1 MANPIKKIITRNVMK
16 TIDGKTLKKL
26 LISASNNLF
35 NHYPEVDALNVFPVP
50 DGDTGINMN
59 LTMTSGA
66 NEINNLESD
75 DVYTITKTFAR
86 GLLMGARGN
95 SGVITSQI
103 FRGFSI
109 ALEGVEEIDA
119 LTLVAAFKK
128 GRETAYEAVMRP
140 VEGTILTVIRESS
153 VALGKKVKKGMSIEK
168 TFEILLKEAT
178 LSLNRTPELLP
189 ILKEVGVVD
198 SGGSGL
204 VRIIEGMY
212 LASKDEFVERDTKN
226 VSGSSI
232 AAMAASAMEEEEFGY
247 CTEFIMSLGPD
258 SVKKIFNQNRFTQWL
273 NSHGNSLVVVKDEDN
288 VKVHVHTLTPGEILN
303 YAQQYGEFLKLKIE
317 NMTEQHHALAEG
329 ANIEPHTDLVKHE
342 EKANEEVEQ
351 ELPNERIK
359 NAIIAVSSGEGISNY
374 FKELGVNYIVS
385 GGQTMNPSSEDFLTA
400 IKKINAENIFIL
412 PNNSNIV
419 MAASQACDIVNE
431 EGINAFV
438 IPSKTIPQG
447 IVAAMNLDPEADSEE
462 NLKNMRYSLKNVKS
476 GEVTFSIRDC
486 ELNGIKI
493 EKNDYIGIY
502 EKDIVCG
509 TKDKFTCLIEL
520 VEKMIDEESAILT
533 IFLGEDVKREEVF
546 ASKKYIEDKF
556 PDLNIDIKDGKQAVY
571 SFLISVE

>member
-1 MANPIKKIITRNVMK
+1 MANPIKKIINKVTENK
-16 TIDGKTLKKL
+16 TIDGITLKKL
-26 LISASNNLF
+26 FLSASNNLF

-66 NEINNLESD
+66 NEIEKIQENDPYL
-75 DVYTITKTFAR
+75 VAKTFAR

-103 FRGFSI
+103 FRGFSL
-109 ALEGVEEIDA
+109 ALEGVKEINA
-119 LTLVAAFKK
+119 LTLAAAFKK
-128 GRETAYEAVMRP
+128 GSETAYKAVMRP

-153 VALGKKVKKGMSIEK
+153 QALSKKVKEGMSIERAL
-168 TFEILLKEAT
+168 EILLKEAN

-198 SGGSGL
+198 SGGTGL

-212 LASKDEFVERDTKN
+212 LASKDEFVERDSKN

-232 AAMAASAMEEEEFGY
+232 AAAAASAMEEEEFGY

-258 SVKKIFNQNRFTQWL
+258 SVKKIFNQTRFTNWL
-273 NSHGNSLVVVKDEDN
+273 NEHGNSLVVVRDEDI

-329 ANIEPHTDLVKHE
+329 ANVEAHVDLVPE
-342 EKANEEVEQ
+342 EKEKKETEQ
-351 ELPNERIK
+351 IVPKEKIK
-359 NAIIAVSSGEGISNY
+359 NAIIAVSSGEGISEY
-374 FKELGVNYIVS
+374 FKELGVTYIVS
-385 GGQTMNPSSEDFLTA
+385 GGQTMNPSSEDFLKA
-400 IKKINAENIFIL
+400 IKLLNADNIFIL

-419 MAASQACDIVNE
+419 MAASQACDIVAE

-447 IVAAMNLDPEADSEE
+447 LVAAMSLDPEADGEE

-476 GEVTFSIRDC
+476 GEITFSIRDT
-486 ELNGIKI
+486 EINGIKI
-493 EKNDYIGIY
+493 NKNDFIGIF

-509 TKDKFTCLIEL
+509 TQDKFTCLLEL
-520 VEKMIDEESAILT
+520 IDKMVDDESAILT
-533 IFLGEDVKREEVF
+533 LFLGEDIKREELYDT
-546 ASKKYIEDKF
+546 KKLIEDKY
-556 PDLNIDIKDGKQAVY
+556 PDLNIDIKDGQQSVY
-571 SFLISVE
+571 SFLISIE

>member
-1 MANPIKKIITRNVMK
+1 MK
-16 TIDGKTLKKL
+16 TIDGLTLKKF

-66 NEINNLESD
+66 NEINGIQENNTFL
-75 DVYTITKTFAR
+75 IAKTFSR

-103 FRGFSI
+103 FRGFSSV
-109 ALEGVEEIDA
+109 LEGVEEIDSLLLA
-119 LTLVAAFKK
+119 QAFKA
-128 GRETAYEAVMRP
+128 GSDTAYKAVMRP

-153 VALGKKVKKGMSIEK
+153 SVLSRKVKEGMSIER
-168 TFEILLKEAT
+168 TLEILLKEANA
-178 LSLNRTPELLP
+178 SLNRTPELLP

-198 SGGSGL
+198 SGGTGL

-212 LASKDEFVERDTKN
+212 LASIGQEVSRDDKN
-226 VSGSSI
+226 VSAGAI
-232 AAMAASAMEEEEFGY
+232 ASAAASAMEEEEYGY

-258 SVKKIFNQNRFTQWL
+258 SVKKIFNQSRFTNWL
-273 NSHGNSLVVVKDEDN
+273 NSHGTSLVVVKDDDI

-317 NMTEQHHALAEG
+317 NMTEQHHALADG
-329 ANIEPHTDLVKHE
+329 ANVNPHVDLVE
-342 EKANEEVEQ
+342 EPKPATKEEEQ
-351 ELPNERIK
+351 ELPKEKIT
-359 NAIIAVSSGEGISNY
+359 NAVIAVSSGEGISTY
-374 FKELGVNYIVS
+374 FKELGATYIVS
-385 GGQTMNPSSEDFLTA
+385 GGQTMNPSSEDFLSA
-400 IKKINAENIFIL
+400 IRKINADNIFIL

-419 MAASQACDIVNE
+419 MAASQAADIASE
-431 EGINAFV
+431 EGKNVFV

-447 IVAAMNLDPEADSEE
+447 IVALMSLDQDTDPEE
-462 NLKNMRYSLKNVKS
+462 NMRNMRYSLKNVKS

-486 ELNGIKI
+486 ELNGIRIQK
-493 EKNDYIGIY
+493 DDFIGIY
-502 EKDIVCG
+502 EKEIVVG
-509 TKDKFTCLIEL
+509 AKDKFVALQEL
-520 VEKMIDEESAILT
+520 VDKMIDEESAILT
-533 IFLGEDVKREEVF
+533 IFLGEDVKREDFV
-546 ASKKYIEDKF
+546 STKKAIEEKY
-556 PDLNIDIKDGKQAVY
+556 PDLNIDIKDGKQNVY

>member
-1 MANPIKKIITRNVMK
+1 MK
-16 TIDGKTLKKL
+16 TIDGLTLKKF

-66 NEINNLESD
+66 NEINGINENNAFL
-75 DVYTITKTFAR
+75 IAKTFSR

-103 FRGFSI
+103 FRGFSSV
-109 ALEGVEEIDA
+109 LEGVDEIDSLLLA
-119 LTLVAAFKK
+119 QAFKT
-128 GRETAYEAVMRP
+128 GSDTAYKAVMRP

-153 VALGKKVKKGMSIEK
+153 TALNRQVKEGMSIEK
-168 TFEILLKEAT
+168 TLEILLKEANA
-178 LSLNRTPELLP
+178 SLNRTPELLP

-198 SGGSGL
+198 SGGTGL

-212 LASKDEFVERDTKN
+212 LASIGQEVSRDDKN
-226 VSGSSI
+226 VSAGAI
-232 AAMAASAMEEEEFGY
+232 ASAAATAMEEEEFGY

-258 SVKKIFNQNRFTQWL
+258 SVKKIFNQSRFTNWL
-273 NSHGNSLVVVKDEDN
+273 NSHGTSLVVVKDDDI

-317 NMTEQHHALAEG
+317 NMTEQHHALADG
-329 ANIEPHTDLVKHE
+329 ADVKPHVDLVE
-342 EKANEEVEQ
+342 EPKAVKKEEEQ
-351 ELPNERIK
+351 ELPKEKIA
-359 NAIIAVSSGEGISNY
+359 NAVITVSSGEGISAY
-374 FKELGVNYIVS
+374 FKELGATYIVS
-385 GGQTMNPSSEDFLTA
+385 GGQTMNPSSEDFLSA
-400 IKKINAENIFIL
+400 IRKINADNIFIL

-419 MAASQACDIVNE
+419 MAASQAADIASE
-431 EGINAFV
+431 EGKNVFV

-447 IVAAMNLDPEADSEE
+447 IVALMSLDQETDPEE
-462 NLKNMRYSLKNVKS
+462 NMRNMRYSLKNVKS

-486 ELNGIKI
+486 ELNGIRIQK
-493 EKNDYIGIY
+493 DDFIGIY
-502 EKDIVCG
+502 EKEIVVG
-509 TKDKFTCLIEL
+509 AKDKFVALEQL
-520 VEKMIDEESAILT
+520 VDKMIDEESAILT
-533 IFLGEDVKREEVF
+533 IFLGADVNREDFV
-546 ASKKYIEDKF
+546 ASKKAIEEKY
-556 PDLNIDIKDGKQAVY
+556 PDLNIDVKDGKQNVY

>member
-1 MANPIKKIITRNVMK
+1 MANPIKKIINKVEKNK
-16 TIDGKTLKKL
+16 TIDGNTLKRL
-26 LISASNNLF
+26 FLSASNNLF

-66 NEINNLESD
+66 NEID
-75 DVYTITKTFAR
+75 KITENDPFLIAKTFAR

-103 FRGFSI
+103 FRGFSL
-109 ALEGVEEIDA
+109 ALEGVTEIDA
-119 LTLVAAFKK
+119 LTLAAAFKK
-128 GRETAYEAVMRP
+128 GSETAYKAVMRP

-153 VALGKKVKKGMSIEK
+153 QALSKKVKEGMAIDK
-168 TFEILLKEAT
+168 ALEILLKEAN

-198 SGGSGL
+198 SGGTGL

-212 LASKDEFVERDTKN
+212 LASKDEFVERDQKG
-226 VSGSSI
+226 VSAGSI
-232 AAMAASAMEEEEFGY
+232 AAAAASAMEKEEFGY

-258 SVKKIFNQNRFTQWL
+258 SVKKIFNEKRFTEWL
-273 NSHGNSLVVVKDEDN
+273 NSHGNSLVVVKDEDI

-329 ANIEPHTDLVKHE
+329 ANVEVHEDLVKE
-342 EKANEEVEQ
+342 EQ
-351 ELPNERIK
+351 EEETVRMERVK
-359 NAIIAVSSGEGISNY
+359 NAIIAVSSGEGISDY
-374 FKELGVNYIVS
+374 FKELGVTYIVS
-385 GGQTMNPSSEDFLTA
+385 GGQTMNPSSEDFLKA
-400 IKKINAENIFIL
+400 IKLLNAENIFIL

-419 MAASQACDIVNE
+419 MAASQACDIVAE

-447 IVAAMNLDPEADSEE
+447 LVAAMSLDPEADSEE

-476 GEVTFSIRDC
+476 GEITFSIRDT
-486 ELNGIKI
+486 EINGIKI
-493 EKNDYIGIY
+493 NKDDYIGIF
-502 EKDIVCG
+502 EKDIICG
-509 TKDKFTCLIEL
+509 VKDKFTCLLEL
-520 VEKMIDEESAILT
+520 IEKMVDEESAILT
-533 IFLGEDVKREEVF
+533 IFLGEDVKREELF
-546 ASKKYIEDKF
+546 DTKKFIEDKY
-556 PDLNIDIKDGKQAVY
+556 PDLNIDIKDGKQSVY
-571 SFLISVE
+571 SFLVSIE

>member
-1 MANPIKKIITRNVMK
+1 MK
-16 TIDGKTLKKL
+16 TIDGLTLKKF

-66 NEINNLESD
+66 NEINGIKENNAYL
-75 DVYTITKTFAR
+75 IAKTFSR

-103 FRGFSI
+103 FRGFSSV
-109 ALEGVEEIDA
+109 LEGVEEIDSLLLA
-119 LTLVAAFKK
+119 QAFKT
-128 GRETAYEAVMRP
+128 GSETAYKAVMRP

-153 VALGKKVKKGMSIEK
+153 AALNRKVKEGMSIEK
-168 TFEILLKEAT
+168 TLEILLKEANA
-178 LSLNRTPELLP
+178 SLNRTPELLP

-198 SGGSGL
+198 SGGTGL

-212 LASKDEFVERDTKN
+212 LASIGQE
-226 VSGSSI
+226 VSRNDNNISAGAI
-232 AAMAASAMEEEEFGY
+232 ASAAASAMEEEEFGY

-258 SVKKIFNQNRFTQWL
+258 SVKKIFNQSRFTNWL
-273 NSHGNSLVVVKDEDN
+273 NAHGNSLVVVKDDDI

-317 NMTEQHHALAEG
+317 NMTEQHHALADG
-329 ANIEPHTDLVKHE
+329 ADVQPHVDLVSEKEAEPKE
-342 EKANEEVEQ
+342 EEQ
-351 ELPNERIK
+351 ELPKEKIT
-359 NAIIAVSSGEGISNY
+359 NAVITVSSGEGISAY
-374 FKELGVNYIVS
+374 FKELGATYIVS
-385 GGQTMNPSSEDFLTA
+385 GGQTMNPSSEDFLSA
-400 IKKINAENIFIL
+400 IRKINADNIFIL

-419 MAASQACDIVNE
+419 MAASQAADIASE
-431 EGINAFV
+431 EGKNVFV

-447 IVAAMNLDPEADSEE
+447 IVALMSLDQETDPEE
-462 NLKNMRYSLKNVKS
+462 NMRNMRYSLKNVKS

-486 ELNGIKI
+486 ELNGIRIQK
-493 EKNDYIGIY
+493 DDFIGIY
-502 EKDIVCG
+502 EKEIVVG
-509 TKDKFTCLIEL
+509 VKNKFEALVEL
-520 VEKMIDEESAILT
+520 VEKMVDEESAILT
-533 IFLGEDVKREEVF
+533 IFLGEDVKREDFVP
-546 ASKKYIEDKF
+546 AKKTIEEKY
-556 PDLNIDIKDGKQAVY
+556 PDLNIDVKDGKQNVY

>member
-1 MANPIKKIITRNVMK
+1 MK
-16 TIDGKTLKKL
+16 TIDGLTLKKF

-66 NEINNLESD
+66 NEINGIQENNAFL
-75 DVYTITKTFAR
+75 IAKTFSR

-103 FRGFSI
+103 FRGFSSV
-109 ALEGVEEIDA
+109 LEGVEEIDSLLLA
-119 LTLVAAFKK
+119 QAFKA
-128 GRETAYEAVMRP
+128 GSDTAYKAVMRP

-153 VALGKKVKKGMSIEK
+153 NALSRKVKEGMSIER
-168 TFEILLKEAT
+168 TLEILLKEANA
-178 LSLNRTPELLP
+178 SLNRTPELLP

-198 SGGSGL
+198 SGGTGL

-212 LASKDEFVERDTKN
+212 LASIGQEVSRDDKN
-226 VSGSSI
+226 VSAGAI
-232 AAMAASAMEEEEFGY
+232 ASAAASAMEEEEFGY

-258 SVKKIFNQNRFTQWL
+258 SVKKIFNQSRFTNWL
-273 NSHGNSLVVVKDEDN
+273 NSHGTSLVVVKDDDI

-317 NMTEQHHALAEG
+317 NMTEQHHALADG
-329 ANIEPHTDLVKHE
+329 ANVKPHVDLVE
-342 EKANEEVEQ
+342 EPKPDKKEEEQ
-351 ELPNERIK
+351 ELPKEKIT
-359 NAIIAVSSGEGISNY
+359 NAVITVSSGEGISAY
-374 FKELGVNYIVS
+374 FKELGATYIVS
-385 GGQTMNPSSEDFLTA
+385 GGQTMNPSSEDFLSA
-400 IKKINAENIFIL
+400 IRKINAENIFIL

-419 MAASQACDIVNE
+419 MAASQAADIASE
-431 EGINAFV
+431 EGKNVFV

-447 IVAAMNLDPEADSEE
+447 IVALMSLDQDTDPEE
-462 NLKNMRYSLKNVKS
+462 NMRNMRYSLKNVKS

-486 ELNGIKI
+486 ELNGIRIQK
-493 EKNDYIGIY
+493 DDFIGIY
-502 EKDIVCG
+502 EKEIVVG
-509 TKDKFTCLIEL
+509 TKDKFVALQEL
-520 VEKMIDEESAILT
+520 VDKMIDEESAILT
-533 IFLGEDVKREEVF
+533 IFLGEDVKREDFV
-546 ASKKYIEDKF
+546 STKKAIEEKY
-556 PDLNIDIKDGKQAVY
+556 PDLNIDIKDGKQNVY

>member
-1 MANPIKKIITRNVMK
+1 MANPIKIILNKTADK
-16 TIDGKTLKKL
+16 TIDGLTLKRM
-26 LISASNNLF
+26 LISGSNNLF

-66 NEINNLESD
+66 NEIANIEENNPFL
-75 DVYTITKTFAR
+75 IAKTFAR

-103 FRGFSI
+103 FRGFSL
-109 ALEGVEEIDA
+109 ALENINEIDA
-119 LTLVAAFKK
+119 LILAQAFKK
-128 GRETAYEAVMRP
+128 GSETAYKAVMRP

-153 VALGKKVKKGMSIEK
+153 QALAKKVREGMTITK
-168 TFEILLKEAT
+168 ALEILLKEANA
-178 LSLNRTPELLP
+178 SLNRTPELLP

-198 SGGSGL
+198 SGGTGL

-212 LASKDEFVERDTKN
+212 LASKDEFVERDQKH
-226 VSGSSI
+226 VSGSAI
-232 AAMAASAMEEEEFGY
+232 AAAAASALEEEEFGY

-258 SVKKIFNQNRFTQWL
+258 SVKKIFNEKRFSEWL
-273 NSHGNSLVVVKDEDN
+273 GNHGNSLVVVKDEDI

-317 NMTEQHHALAEG
+317 NMTEQHHNLASG
-329 ANIEPHTDLVKHE
+329 AKDLEIHTDLVKEE
-342 EKANEEVEQ
+342 EKVEEEPMGERV
-351 ELPNERIK
+351 PN
-359 NAIIAVSSGEGISNY
+359 ALIAVSSGEGISEY
-374 FKELGVNYIVS
+374 FKQLGVNYIVS
-385 GGQTMNPSSEDFLTA
+385 GGQTMNPSSEDFLKV
-400 IKKINAENIFIL
+400 IRKINAENIFIL

-419 MAASQACDIVNE
+419 MAASQACDIVAE

-447 IVAAMNLDPEADSEE
+447 IVAAMNLDPEADSED
-462 NLKNMRYSLKNVKS
+462 NLRNMRYSLKNVKS
-476 GEVTFSIRDC
+476 GEITFSIRDC

-493 EKNDYIGIY
+493 NKNDFIGIF

-509 TKDKFTCLIEL
+509 TKDKFDYLLQLID
-520 VEKMIDEESAILT
+520 KMVDEESAILT
-533 IFLGEDVKREEVF
+533 LFLGEDVKREDLFET
-546 ASKKYIEDKF
+546 KKVLEEKY
-556 PDLNIDIKDGKQAVY
+556 PDLNIELIDGKQSVY
-571 SFLISVE
+571 SFLISIE

>member
-1 MANPIKKIITRNVMK
+1 MANPIKKIINKVEKNK
-16 TIDGKTLKKL
+16 TIDGNALKRL
-26 LISASNNLF
+26 FLSASNNLF

-66 NEINNLESD
+66 NEID
-75 DVYTITKTFAR
+75 KITENDPFLIAKTFAR

-103 FRGFSI
+103 FRGFSL
-109 ALEGVEEIDA
+109 ALEGVTEIDA
-119 LTLVAAFKK
+119 LTLAAAFKK
-128 GRETAYEAVMRP
+128 GSETAYKAVMRP

-153 VALGKKVKKGMSIEK
+153 QALSKKVKEGMAIDK
-168 TFEILLKEAT
+168 ALEILLKEAN

-198 SGGSGL
+198 SGGTGL
-204 VRIIEGMY
+204 VRIIEGLY
-212 LASKDEFVERDTKN
+212 LASKDEFVERDQKG
-226 VSGSSI
+226 VSAGSI
-232 AAMAASAMEEEEFGY
+232 AAAAASAMEEEEFGY

-258 SVKKIFNQNRFTQWL
+258 SVKKIFNEKRFTEWL
-273 NSHGNSLVVVKDEDN
+273 NSHGNSLVVVKDEDI

-329 ANIEPHTDLVKHE
+329 ANVEVHEDLVKE
-342 EKANEEVEQ
+342 EQ
-351 ELPNERIK
+351 EEEAVRMERVK
-359 NAIIAVSSGEGISNY
+359 NAIIAVSSGEGISDY
-374 FKELGVNYIVS
+374 FKELGVTYIVS
-385 GGQTMNPSSEDFLTA
+385 GGQTMNPSSEDFLKA
-400 IKKINAENIFIL
+400 IKLLNAENIFIL

-419 MAASQACDIVNE
+419 MAASQACDIVAE

-447 IVAAMNLDPEADSEE
+447 LVAAMSLDPEADSEE

-476 GEVTFSIRDC
+476 GEVTFSIRDT
-486 ELNGIKI
+486 EINGIKI
-493 EKNDYIGIY
+493 NKDDYIGIF
-502 EKDIVCG
+502 EKDIICG
-509 TKDKFTCLIEL
+509 VKDKFTCLLEL
-520 VEKMIDEESAILT
+520 IEKMVDEESAILT
-533 IFLGEDVKREEVF
+533 IFLGEDVKREELF
-546 ASKKYIEDKF
+546 DTKKLIEDKY
-556 PDLNIDIKDGKQAVY
+556 PDLNIDIKDGKQSVY
-571 SFLISVE
+571 SFLISIE